1 MTLNDIGRELGTAAV
16 ERIKSYVTDP
26 PIVSRLTDLEQ
37 LFRSIY
43 APFGTLTDE
52 EWRSL
57 TEHSARRTRDGQ
69 FTLHYDPRVMRVFVT
84 TVDLFRLWEP
94 YDAVNYKTLVFV
106 GEHTDLMI
114 SEIIKKCGTAAQSRP
129 WKPSQSAVMPLFK

>member
-1 MTLNDIGRELGTAAV
+1 MILNDIGRELGTAAV

-52 EWRSL
+52 EWRLL

-84 TVDLFRLWEP
+84 TVDLFRLSEP

-106 GEHTDLMI
+106 GEHTDLMT
-114 SEIIKKCGTAAQSRP
+114 SEIIKKCGTAARSRP
-129 WKPSQSAVMPLFK
+129 WKPSQAAVMPPI